1 MTKQLIAILLVIA
14 IVGLFT
20 HQSADALSFSFIK
33 KIVDVLKT
41 SYKSYKVVENYG
53 KLPSYVPHTFP
64 FGGHIT
70 SSEQACSLKWTNW
83 VIICYGP
90 AGCYPTPIPG
100 YWPFTGQA
108 IEVGPPIP
116 SNGKIIDFPFI
127 SDIYRNDQ
135 EDRVGPWALAIGF
148 TPFPLDQIN
157 DALGLIT
164 IPLPAGGWADNFH
177 IDCSES
183 GEKDQSGNA
192 IYKVI
197 LKLGTSF

>member
-1 MTKQLIAILLVIA
+1 MTKHLIAILLVVA
-14 IVGLFT
+14 VLGLFT
-20 HQSADALSFSFIK
+20 HQFADALSFSFIK
-33 KIVDVLKT
+33 KVVDVLKT
-41 SYKSYKVVENYG
+41 SYKYYGVVKDYA
-53 KLPSYVPHTFP
+53 KLPGYIPHTFP

-70 SSEQACSLKWTNW
+70 SSERACSLKWTNW
-83 VIICYGP
+83 VIIYTPVGYFP
-90 AGCYPTPIPG
+90 VPIPG
-100 YWPFTGQA
+100 YWPIPGRA

-116 SNGKIIDFPFI
+116 SNGKVIDFPFI
-127 SDIYRNDQ
+127 SDIYRNNQ

-177 IDCSES
+177 MDCSSS
-183 GEKDQSGNA
+183 GEKDKEGND

-197 LKLGTSF
+197 LKLGTSPD